1 MRRDHSN
8 FLDDTGIGSAAPLSD
23 GDATAQGTV
32 NTGSMHAE
40 SFMFAVNEAHGDA
53 TAQGTANAS
62 AMHAENFM
70 FAVNEAHGDGLVVD
84 DATDPQTSAIPGDN
98 GVPTDGASE
107 AQPDAQASTDTG
119 YDLWF

>member
-23 GDATAQGTV
+23 GDATAQGTA

-40 SFMFAVNEAHGDA
+40 S
-53 TAQGTANAS
+53 
-62 AMHAENFM
+62 FM

-107 AQPDAQASTDTG
+107 AQPDAQVSTDTG